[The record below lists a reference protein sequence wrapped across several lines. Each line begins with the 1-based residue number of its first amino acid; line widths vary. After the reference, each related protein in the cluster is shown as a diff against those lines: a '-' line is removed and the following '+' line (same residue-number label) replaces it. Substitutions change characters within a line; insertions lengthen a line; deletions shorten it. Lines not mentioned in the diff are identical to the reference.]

1 MKRVSV
7 IIVTHNSEKD
17 IYECVESIKKYADIP
32 LSEMELVIV
41 DNKSLY
47 PELMF
52 QHIREKWGEDV
63 TLIQNT
69 KNGGYG
75 QGNNVGIQNS
85 SAPVILIVNPDVRLY
100 EPIFQK
106 VLAAFEKNEKL
117 SMYGMRQMYSPA
129 RPSMSS
135 VLWTTMMNGYLWT
148 LFTAISSRTNWYVP
162 DKMYLSGAC
171 FFVRRNMFEAVGLF
185 DETNFMYGEEDDI
198 HYRLMK
204 KYGAH
209 MVYDPSLHYL
219 HLITERVPT
228 ISYQMKL
235 LDSSIRLNEKNGFPR
250 KKTIQGYI
258 QHANTIIVREILREL
273 MGKKSQTL
281 QMYKEWKHKMEE
293 MI

>member
-106 VLAAFEKNEKL
+106 VLAA
-117 SMYGMRQMYSPA
+117 
-129 RPSMSS
+129 
-135 VLWTTMMNGYLWT
+135 
-148 LFTAISSRTNWYVP
+148 
-162 DKMYLSGAC
+162 
-171 FFVRRNMFEAVGLF
+171 
-185 DETNFMYGEEDDI
+185 
-198 HYRLMK
+198 YR
-204 KYGAH
+204 
-209 MVYDPSLHYL
+209 
-219 HLITERVPT
+219 
-228 ISYQMKL
+228 
-235 LDSSIRLNEKNGFPR
+235 
-250 KKTIQGYI
+250 
-258 QHANTIIVREILREL
+258 
-273 MGKKSQTL
+273 
-281 QMYKEWKHKMEE
+281 
-293 MI
+293 